1 MCISGAGA
9 GADSVAAGSDFTCA
23 ELSVTE
29 LRGPYARITVTD
41 KRGNRAWT
49 NPFEL

>member
-9 GADSVAAGSDFTCA
+9 GADRVAAGSDFTCA
-23 ELSVTE
+23 ELSLTG

-41 KRGNRAWT
+41 KRGYRAWT